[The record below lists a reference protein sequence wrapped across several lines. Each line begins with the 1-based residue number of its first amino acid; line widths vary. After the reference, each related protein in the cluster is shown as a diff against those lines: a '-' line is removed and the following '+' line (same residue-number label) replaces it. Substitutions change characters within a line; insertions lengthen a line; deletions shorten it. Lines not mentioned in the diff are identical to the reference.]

1 MSTTETLSYPLTW
14 ELDSLYPHPETAEF
28 RSAVDGLKQQLE
40 TLATNV
46 ESLPDVS
53 SNANV
58 AAEWGTFLAGYAAAS
73 SEYTAI
79 SAFVG
84 CHAAADALNKTFQ
97 KYEPELSALGPLQ
110 AAIATTLEFAF
121 QSADDAAFD
130 AFIAAD
136 SRLAENAFYL
146 AVCRRNASLR
156 LPKDLELLAADLDVD
171 GLHAWSRLY
180 DRLSGELRVT
190 VMERG
195 ELVEKSP
202 GQLNYESAQRSIRE
216 NNFFSANRAWSQLAD
231 SCADAINHISGSRLS
246 RYRRLGIDHLTIP
259 LTMNRMT
266 RETLDTMWTTI
277 GERKHCLVK
286 YLQKKAELLGLERLA
301 WYDLSAPLPVTGT
314 SDSLSY
320 DEACRLVIESF
331 SDFSPKLGDFA
342 KMAIEKQWIEV
353 EDRAGKRQGG
363 FCTDLPTQKQSRIF
377 MTYTNS
383 IDSMSTLAHE
393 LGHAYHSFVLR
404 DAPEFLRDYPMNLA
418 ETASTFAETVLGENR
433 LAAAETKAEK
443 LDLLDKML
451 GDAVSFLMNIHARF
465 LFDDRM
471 HQERAN
477 GELSAERLTELM
489 LAAQKEAY
497 CDALA
502 PDGWNDNFWISKLHF
517 YISGWPF
524 YNFPYTFGYLLS
536 LGTFSLA
543 QDAANFPQQFDDF
556 LKATG
561 CMDTEDAAQSVFGYD
576 LRQPDFWNR
585 SLDIIEARVTQ
596 FLELAGD

>member
-1 MSTTETLSYPLTW
+1 
-14 ELDSLYPHPETAEF
+14 
-28 RSAVDGLKQQLE
+28 
-40 TLATNV
+40 
-46 ESLPDVS
+46 
-53 SNANV
+53 
-58 AAEWGTFLAGYAAAS
+58 
-73 SEYTAI
+73 
-79 SAFVG
+79 
-84 CHAAADALNKTFQ
+84 
-97 KYEPELSALGPLQ
+97 
-110 AAIATTLEFAF
+110 
-121 QSADDAAFD
+121 
-130 AFIAAD
+130 
-136 SRLAENAFYL
+136 
-146 AVCRRNASLR
+146 
-156 LPKDLELLAADLDVD
+156 
-171 GLHAWSRLY
+171 
-180 DRLSGELRVT
+180 
-190 VMERG
+190 
-195 ELVEKSP
+195 
-202 GQLNYESAQRSIRE
+202 
-216 NNFFSANRAWSQLAD
+216 
-231 SCADAINHISGSRLS
+231 
-246 RYRRLGIDHLTIP
+246 
-259 LTMNRMT
+259 
-266 RETLDTMWTTI
+266 
-277 GERKHCLVK
+277 
-286 YLQKKAELLGLERLA
+286 
-301 WYDLSAPLPVTGT
+301 
-314 SDSLSY
+314 
-320 DEACRLVIESF
+320 
-331 SDFSPKLGDFA
+331 
-342 KMAIEKQWIEV
+342 
-353 EDRAGKRQGG
+353 
-363 FCTDLPTQKQSRIF
+363 